1 MKTKSLDQ
9 GEKVMK
15 KLTVLF
21 VVVALMGLAGGV
33 MAQTYADHVA
43 NVTVNAFNVIRVA
56 PVTAVTLTISAPAT
70 PGDPS
75 AVATNSP
82 SSTYLQYTA
91 IKNASNYKI
100 SAAFQASTMPT
111 GTSLAV
117 TAATPVGAVGTPG
130 TSAGKLTIP
139 ASGSVDL
146 ITGIGSVYTGVTGT
160 SGSQLTYE
168 LSVSNWTTVVSAT
181 STPITVRYTIL

>member
-1 MKTKSLDQ
+1 
-9 GEKVMK
+9 MK
-15 KLTVLF
+15 KLTISL
-21 VVVALMGLAGGV
+21 VAMALLGLAGV
-33 MAQTYADHVA
+33 ALSQTYADHVA
-43 NVTVNAFNVIRVA
+43 NVTINAFNVIRVA

-82 SSTYLQYTA
+82 SSTYIQYTA
-91 IKNASNYKI
+91 IKNATNYKV

-117 TAATPVGAVGTPG
+117 TAATPVGAIGTPG
-130 TSAGKLTIP
+130 TSAGKQTLP

-146 ITGIGSVYTGVTGT
+146 ITGIGSVYTGITAT

-168 LSVSNWTTVVSAT
+168 LSVANWTTVVSAT